1 MSHPYSLS
9 DDGTPVISI
18 PWVCGEVVAALAFMG
33 EGRTDRARQ
42 QLTATLRTLTVI
54 EEAMKPP
61 EWLSEPAGDAQA
73 CQ

>member
-9 DDGTPVISI
+9 DDGIPVISI
-18 PWVCGEVVAALAFMG
+18 PWVCGELVVALAFIG

-54 EEAMKPP
+54 EEALKPS
-61 EWLSEPAGDAQA
+61 ESLSDAAGDE
-73 CQ
+73 